1 MNQTTFEA
9 RNRAGAKRQYSI
21 TAVQRALRLLK
32 VFDADR
38 RELSLAEMSRLT
50 GINKST
56 VMRTL
61 ATLAEDHYVA
71 YDETTQRYR
80 LGIELFRLGNLVSEA
95 MDLRSVAKPYIEA
108 AGEEAGLIVH
118 LGILDRQEIVI
129 IEKHWP
135 SVYRDSVTMVSR
147 VGGIVPL
154 HCTGVGK
161 VLLAF
166 REEGEAR
173 RMLQNV
179 ELTQYSERTITS
191 IPNLMEDLRVTR
203 KRGYAINDGEHEPY
217 IKCYT
222 MPIFDHN
229 DQVVAAMSLTGLR
242 DVINQQDREAVLAT
256 LRRATAGISKGL
268 GYVGR
273 VPSAIR

>member
-1 MNQTTFEA
+1 MSQTTVTTHS
-9 RNRAGAKRQYSI
+9 GTVGKREYTI

-32 VFDADR
+32 LFDADR

-61 ATLAEDHYVA
+61 STLAEDHYVA

-95 MDLRSVAKPYIEA
+95 MDLRGVAKPYIEA

-118 LGILDRQEIVI
+118 LGLLDRQEIVI
-129 IEKHWP
+129 VEKHWP

-166 REEGEAR
+166 REEAEAR

-191 IPNLMEDLRVTR
+191 IPELMGELRATR
-203 KRGYAINDGEHEPY
+203 ERGYAINDGEHEPY

-222 MPIFDHN
+222 MPIFDHE
-229 DQVVAAMSLTGLR
+229 DRVVAAMSLTGLR
-242 DVINQQDREAVLAT
+242 DVINQRDREAVLAV

-273 VPSAIR
+273 VPSAH